1 MAPPGQKDRL
11 TPGKFIPQKEKGRC
25 TAVQRPFLVRPE
37 RSGPLAFGA
46 GEPGQTGKDH
56 EPAPEVV
63 WCAQIPAL
71 IVMDGKKCRSVQND
85 RWNRRGRR
93 GADGGQAVTNP
104 AALLP
109 ETFHAPVWT
118 ATGDEE
124 LPGATLFQFTPPR
137 GGDPRRCRRP
147 GRRRNF
153 NSRPTWGQRKICT
166 KEWLFLVQ
174 NSWGTRRYNTKNAGF
189 QSLRLG
195 GIHKHREHRVPD
207 PYAIAFTQ
215 FDDLSQ
221 PLPRHARRNQSSP
234 AGREPQLTCA

>member
-1 MAPPGQKDRL
+1 MK
-11 TPGKFIPQKEKGRC
+11 
-25 TAVQRPFLVRPE
+25 
-37 RSGPLAFGA
+37 
-46 GEPGQTGKDH
+46 
-56 EPAPEVV
+56 PA
-63 WCAQIPAL
+63 
-71 IVMDGKKCRSVQND
+71 GKK
-85 RWNRRGRR
+85 

-109 ETFHAPVWT
+109 ETFHAPRGDGHRRRGT
-118 ATGDEE
+118 ARCD
-124 LPGATLFQFTPPR
+124 PISIHAPR

-147 GRRRNF
+147 GHRRNF

-215 FDDLSQ
+215 FGDLSQ

-234 AGREPQLTCA
+234 AGSAPQLTCA